1 MQFKK
6 LHFHLL
12 MHMICH
18 LHYRAPKINS
28 VKFNALTKIQEKEFM
43 CVMLKQFYQGLSCS
57 CFPPASSVKNSKPFC
72 NRQPL
77 VCRKEEVLSIIGTVT
92 SLPG

>member
-1 MQFKK
+1 MLTRHQKQSTELDLDLGMQFKK

-28 VKFNALTKIQEKEFM
+28 VKFNALTKIQEKRI
-43 CVMLKQFYQGLSCS
+43 Y
-57 CFPPASSVKNSKPFC
+57 
-72 NRQPL
+72 
-77 VCRKEEVLSIIGTVT
+77 VCDA
-92 SLPG
+92 